1 MAVYLDFDNI
11 VISRYDQVHGRN
23 SFQKDK
29 ARGLDDD
36 KLTTATVDLGAIID
50 FASSFGTLVLTR
62 AYADWSADL
71 NANYQGQLVGRA
83 VDLVQL
89 FPAAAYGKNGAD
101 IRLAVDAV
109 EDMFRLPDL
118 THVVIVGGDSDYIA
132 LAQRCKRLGRY
143 VVGIGVAGASSR
155 SLASACDEFVTY
167 DALPGIPTVAPAP
180 AKKATKRTKS
190 KEPDDEPEPADTQA
204 AATGLLERALRIG
217 HEKDDADWLH
227 NSAVKAQMKRMD
239 PSFSEKSLGFRS
251 FSDFLRSRSDVA
263 DLDESSTTR
272 MVRLHQRGSKPR
284 SDPDVRASGE
294 VPDRVSTYAE
304 AMTERLYF
312 RQLLSGRD
320 FAQSDM
326 IAQQM
331 RNFSYLIGDRET
343 GDTVV
348 VDPAYAANDLVDILE
363 SDGMKLSGV
372 LVTHH
377 HPDHVGGSMMGFE
390 LKGLAEL
397 LERQSVP
404 VHVNSLEAEWVS
416 RVTGIARSDL
426 TAHEHGD
433 KVNVG
438 DVEIELL
445 HTPGHTPGSQ
455 CFLLDGRLV
464 AGDTLFL
471 EGCGRTDFPGGDVDD
486 MFRSLQQLA
495 AAVRRPDGVSRATGT
510 RWSPAR
516 RCRTCGAPTTCTGRA
531 IWISGEC

>member
-1 MAVYLDFDNI
+1 MPESVVTGDSPRVAVYLDFDNI

-62 AYADWSADL
+62 AYADWSAEV
-71 NANYQGQLVGRA
+71 NAGYRGQLVARA

-167 DALPGIPTVAPAP
+167 DALPGIPTVAVAPAP
-180 AKKATKRTKS
+180 AKKATRRTKS
-190 KEPDDEPEPADTQA
+190 TEPEEDPEPEAADTQA

-272 MVRLHQRGSKPR
+272 MVRLH
-284 SDPDVRASGE
+284 
-294 VPDRVSTYAE
+294 
-304 AMTERLYF
+304 
-312 RQLLSGRD
+312 RD
-320 FAQSDM
+320 
-326 IAQQM
+326 
-331 RNFSYLIGDRET
+331 N
-343 GDTVV
+343 
-348 VDPAYAANDLVDILE
+348 
-363 SDGMKLSGV
+363 
-372 LVTHH
+372 
-377 HPDHVGGSMMGFE
+377 
-390 LKGLAEL
+390 
-397 LERQSVP
+397 
-404 VHVNSLEAEWVS
+404 
-416 RVTGIARSDL
+416 
-426 TAHEHGD
+426 
-433 KVNVG
+433 
-438 DVEIELL
+438 
-445 HTPGHTPGSQ
+445 
-455 CFLLDGRLV
+455 
-464 AGDTLFL
+464 
-471 EGCGRTDFPGGDVDD
+471 
-486 MFRSLQQLA
+486 
-495 AAVRRPDGVSRATGT
+495 
-510 RWSPAR
+510 
-516 RCRTCGAPTTCTGRA
+516 
-531 IWISGEC
+531 